1 MRTAAHSC
9 LMTRKSRGGA
19 RTTAPTTELS
29 ASAVNDASDSD
40 ALLPAPLPLCED
52 ELRHSRVHFR
62 PFPPTP
68 LQGLSRSAAGLSPT
82 SVRIHL
88 PDAPIAASQSQSP
101 KPFPTRIG
109 VPLQSLQR
117 AVPHNTDETKRPNE
131 DGARQGRW
139 ET

>member
-19 RTTAPTTELS
+19 RTTAATTELR

-68 LQGLSRSAAGLSPT
+68 LQGLSLSAAGLSPT

-88 PDAPIAASQSQSP
+88 PDAPIARQPESEPETVSHDA
-101 KPFPTRIG
+101 
-109 VPLQSLQR
+109 
-117 AVPHNTDETKRPNE
+117 DETKRPNE
-131 DGARQGRW
+131 DGARQERW